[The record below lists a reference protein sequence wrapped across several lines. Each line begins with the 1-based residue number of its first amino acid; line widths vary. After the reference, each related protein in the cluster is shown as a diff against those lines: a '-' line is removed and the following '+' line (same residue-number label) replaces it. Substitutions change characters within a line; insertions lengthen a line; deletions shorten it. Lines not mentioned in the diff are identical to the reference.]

1 MPYGLY
7 LSAEGAHAQSKRLE
21 VIAHN
26 LANVDTVGFKRELA
40 LFQSRFAEAIEQGMV
55 SPGTGAI
62 EDVGGGVMVRE
73 TVTDFSPGPLK
84 HTGLPTDL
92 AIEGEGFF
100 LVRKGDELY
109 LTRAGNFRLRADG
122 VLVTQQGYP
131 VLSDTQDLIRI
142 DPRIGPWEITSEGV
156 VRQSGG
162 ATQSLA
168 IVRPQ
173 SLKDLQRAGEN
184 LFKPLSE
191 PELLPPGERRVAV
204 GHLEASGV
212 EPALEMTALIETSR
226 LLEANL
232 NLMKT
237 QDQMLGGLINR
248 LMRV

>member
-40 LFQSRFAEAIEQGMV
+40 LFQARFAEAIQRGAA
-55 SPGTGAI
+55 SPGTGAL
-62 EDVGGGVMVRE
+62 EDVGGGVMVQQ
-73 TVTDFSPGPLK
+73 TTTDFSPGPFK

-92 AIEGEGFF
+92 AIEGDGFF
-100 LVRKGDELY
+100 MVRKDDELY
-109 LTRAGNFRLRADG
+109 LTRAGNFRLSSDG
-122 VLVTQQGYP
+122 MLVTQQGYQ
-131 VLSDTQDLIRI
+131 VLSDTRELIRI
-142 DPRIGPWEITSEGV
+142 DPRVGPWEITTEGT

-168 IVRPQ
+168 VVRPG
-173 SLKDLQRAGEN
+173 SLHELQRAGEN
-184 LFKPLSE
+184 LFRPLTD
-191 PELLPPGERRVAV
+191 PELVPPSQRRLAV
-204 GHLEASGV
+204 GRLESSGIQ
-212 EPALEMTALIETSR
+212 PALEMTALIETSR
-226 LLEANL
+226 LLEANM
-232 NLMKT
+232 NLMKA